1 MSEQKT
7 IYAGGG
13 KQVKGQY
20 GTFRAI
26 TVNLSDLPKEHIFE
40 YNGKKYIKLNVS
52 DKQEPDNY
60 GKDVSVSINTWKPDT
75 EQPKNKSNQRELKN
89 EPTTILDEVDGDL
102 PF

>member
-60 GKDVSVSINTWKPDT
+60 GKDVSVSINTWKPDREKGNNT
-75 EQPKNKSNQRELKN
+75 PVNNQEE
-89 EPTTILDEVDGDL
+89 EPQQEEVNGDL

>member
-60 GKDVSVSINTWKPDT
+60 GKDVSVSINTWKPDSEKGNNT
-75 EQPKNKSNQRELKN
+75 PINNQEEEPQPE
-89 EPTTILDEVDGDL
+89 EVNGDL